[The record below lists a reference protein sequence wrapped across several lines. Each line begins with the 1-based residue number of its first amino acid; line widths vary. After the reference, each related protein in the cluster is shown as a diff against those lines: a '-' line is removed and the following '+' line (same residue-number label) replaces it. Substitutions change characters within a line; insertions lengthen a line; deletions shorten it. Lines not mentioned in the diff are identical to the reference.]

1 MLRIIPLQSWIK
13 AVMLTAVLIFYT
25 GCATDRAVIS
35 QANQVHS
42 SLEPAVMEDEVLTN
56 YLNEVGQRIVDVAQE
71 LSRQGYAPRGHQREG
86 GEWMFGPQ
94 VRFHLVNSSTL
105 NAFTTGGEHMYIYNE
120 LFQTAR
126 SEDELAGVMA
136 HEYAHVYARHVHRG
150 MNRQLGALAAAA
162 ALGGA
167 GYLAGG
173 EERGSQYAGI
183 GAGAGLMVAQFANM
197 GFTRSDERE
206 ADDYGFAF
214 YTRAG
219 WDPES
224 FADFFQQMIEKGY
237 DKTPEFMS
245 THPTLASR
253 VEANQRRIEEL
264 PPNAESWRRPPVAG
278 PKRFKELQAR
288 AARLGKDL
296 PDDTTL
302 SGTQELLRALPRSCI
317 TPMADP
323 PDAVEAR
330 ERLVER
336 ANAAQAQQQAQRR

>member
-1 MLRIIPLQSWIK
+1 MFSYIQARQWL
-13 AVMLTAVLIFYT
+13 AAMVLTMSLVLLG

-42 SLEPAVMEDEVLTN
+42 AIEPAVMEDEVLNN
-56 YLNEVGQRIVDVAQE
+56 YLNEVGQRIIEVAQE
-71 LSRQGYAPRGHQREG
+71 LSRQGYAPRGHYRDG
-86 GEWMFGPQ
+86 GDWMFGQ
-94 VRFHLVNSSTL
+94 DMRFHMVNSKTL

-126 SEDELAGVMA
+126 SEDELAAVMA

-173 EERGSQYAGI
+173 EERGTQYASV

-219 WDPES
+219 WDPEK
-224 FADFFQQMIEKGY
+224 FTDFFQQMIEKGY

-253 VEANQRRIEEL
+253 VEANQKRIEQL

-302 SGTQELLRALPRSCI
+302 TGTQELLRALPRSCI
-317 TPMADP
+317 APDADP
-323 PDAVEAR
+323 PDAIEAR

-336 ANAAQAQQQAQRR
+336 ANAAQAQQSRRR